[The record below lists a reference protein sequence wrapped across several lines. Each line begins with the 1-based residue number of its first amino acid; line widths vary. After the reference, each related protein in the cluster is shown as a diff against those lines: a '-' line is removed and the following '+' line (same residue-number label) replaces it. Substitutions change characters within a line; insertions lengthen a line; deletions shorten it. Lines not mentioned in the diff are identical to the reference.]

1 MRLPAALTL
10 QTQSVTQ
17 DLRQQR
23 AGTWQVTL
31 PIPTG
36 MYGLLGLNDVQSRIL
51 ATLQEPD
58 GGTHPVNLTYHAR
71 PTDVPTCASASSPIP
86 GWPRH
91 GPAGGNSY
99 RYFGIMLSFV
109 RRRPGRL

>member
-1 MRLPAALTL
+1 MPLPTALTL
-10 QTQSVTQ
+10 QTRSVSQ

-36 MYGLLGLNDVQSRIL
+36 MYGLLGPNGAGKSRIL

-58 GGTHPVNLTYHAR
+58 GGSVRLGD
-71 PTDVPTCASASSPIP
+71 TDET
-86 GWPRH
+86 
-91 GPAGGNSY
+91 
-99 RYFGIMLSFV
+99 V
-109 RRRPGRL
+109 RS